1 MNILKK
7 IILFVSLS
15 IIDIYLLTYIL
26 LQMNNNNPDPY
37 YNYSFDCSDSHY
49 GCCHYINHCSINN
62 NNLYLNLKKINQ
74 NGSNCPNYSEII
86 NSYTIDKD
94 HHQCSHN
101 PITPQGYLLY
111 SEWFNCCPVNIL
123 CDSNTLPENYT
134 EYSGSERAL
143 DYGWTTLK
151 LQKDNTIDN
160 LSGCPMMDD
169 FMINYNHL
177 LFENK
182 INIYIYVLSICSTII
197 VFILCNILNHISSK
211 DNYRGLEEE
220 EVVQP

>member
-1 MNILKK
+1 M
-7 IILFVSLS
+7 
-15 IIDIYLLTYIL
+15 
-26 LQMNNNNPDPY
+26 
-37 YNYSFDCSDSHY
+37 
-49 GCCHYINHCSINN
+49 
-62 NNLYLNLKKINQ
+62 
-74 NGSNCPNYSEII
+74 
-86 NSYTIDKD
+86 
-94 HHQCSHN
+94 
-101 PITPQGYLLY
+101 
-111 SEWFNCCPVNIL
+111 

-134 EYSGSERAL
+134 EYSDSERAL

-169 FMINYNHL
+169 FMINYNHI

-197 VFILCNILNHISSK
+197 VFILCNILNHISFK
-211 DNYRGLEEE
+211 GNYHGLEEE

>member
-1 MNILKK
+1 MNIFKK

-134 EYSGSERAL
+134 EYSDSERAL

-169 FMINYNHL
+169 FMINYNHI

-197 VFILCNILNHISSK
+197 VFILCNILNHISFK
-211 DNYRGLEEE
+211 GNYHGLEEE